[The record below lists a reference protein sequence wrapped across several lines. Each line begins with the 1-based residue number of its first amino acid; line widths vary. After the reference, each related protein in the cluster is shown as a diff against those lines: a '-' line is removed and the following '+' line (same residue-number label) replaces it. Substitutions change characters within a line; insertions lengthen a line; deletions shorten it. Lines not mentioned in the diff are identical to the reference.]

1 MTEGEDNGHGS
12 STPPG
17 GVGTAAQGQG
27 PPAPSE
33 QSQQQGGSSSGGGGG
48 GKKANQAAFIHKL
61 YNMLEDSSISH
72 LITWTPSNESFV
84 ITPGEEFSKVLAQYF
99 KHTNVSSFVRQLN
112 MYGFHKVNDTFNSS
126 DYNQWEFKHGGGAFK
141 RGDVDSLR
149 AIKRRASRQSLQRDN
164 LQLKSVSLSVPATP
178 APEHHPY
185 HHHQHTPPVIYPG
198 HHHQGGFMTTT
209 TNTTTNNTTNTTS
222 SSSNTAAATAATTN
236 NATNSMGST
245 GLPAPAPAPPPPH
258 GPPHESRSS
267 SGGTAGSGSPGN
279 NVDARLNALEQ
290 NMWYLQESNFGLN
303 HRNAV
308 LIDALKK
315 TQADVFQLLEFLRSR
330 DIYDETID
338 LLKSNLSHHMSVLSH
353 FHDRPPHTTKSE
365 ISFNSSSSR
374 ERNPSIFYDPLANTP
389 TPSES
394 GDVSLPPLNRE
405 QRPGSF
411 PVAYYRN
418 KISRPSNAGLRP
430 DTQAFRRHTSGEVPP
445 THTTPSTLAPIP
457 SVSSRNG
464 STTSTSTSS
473 GEQPRQGSSVQSL
486 LNPPTEEERSSKRLK
501 SD

>member
-1 MTEGEDNGHGS
+1 MTEGEDKGNGNGS
-12 STPPG
+12 STPPTAG
-17 GVGTAAQGQG
+17 TSSATQAPATTAVGASTESA
-27 PPAPSE
+27 
-33 QSQQQGGSSSGGGGG
+33 GSGG

-61 YNMLEDSSISH
+61 YNMLEDSTISH
-72 LITWTPSNESFV
+72 LISWTPSNESFV
-84 ITPGEEFSKVLAQYF
+84 ITPGEEFSKVLSQYF

-141 RGDVDSLR
+141 RGDVESLR
-149 AIKRRASRQSLQRDN
+149 AIKRRASRQSMQRDN
-164 LQLKSVSLSVPATP
+164 LQLKSVSLSVPSTPTPDQFTNHSTATN
-178 APEHHPY
+178 
-185 HHHQHTPPVIYPG
+185 TPPIIYPTTTAPA
-198 HHHQGGFMTTT
+198 HHGTFMTNPITTT
-209 TNTTTNNTTNTTS
+209 TNKTPTTNNN
-222 SSSNTAAATAATTN
+222 
-236 NATNSMGST
+236 
-245 GLPAPAPAPPPPH
+245 PPPP
-258 GPPHESRSS
+258 PPPPQPVHENNN
-267 SGGTAGSGSPGN
+267 SG
-279 NVDARLNALEQ
+279 NVDARLNALEH
-290 NMWYLQESNFGLN
+290 NIWYLQESNFSLN
-303 HRNAV
+303 HKNAV

-315 TQADVFQLLEFLRSR
+315 TQADVFQLLEFLRSK

-353 FHDRPPHTTKSE
+353 FHDKPHTKSD
-365 ISFNSSSSR
+365 ISFNSSR

-389 TPSES
+389 SES
-394 GDVSLPPLNRE
+394 DSVSLPPLNRE

-411 PVAYYRN
+411 PVTYYRN

-445 THTTPSTLAPIP
+445 TTINTNPSTLAPIP

-501 SD
+501 TETTNNV

>member
-1 MTEGEDNGHGS
+1 MTEGEDNGNGS
-12 STPPG
+12 STPPTAG
-17 GVGTAAQGQG
+17 TSSATAQTGTAA
-27 PPAPSE
+27 PSNE
-33 QSQQQGGSSSGGGGG
+33 NATTSGGGGG

-72 LITWTPSNESFV
+72 LISWTPSNESFV
-84 ITPGEEFSKVLAQYF
+84 ITPGEEFSKVLSQYF

-141 RGDVDSLR
+141 RGDVESLR
-149 AIKRRASRQSLQRDN
+149 AIKRRASRQSMQRDN
-164 LQLKSVSLSVPATP
+164 LQLKSVSLSVPSTPTPDHFTNHSSATN
-178 APEHHPY
+178 
-185 HHHQHTPPVIYPG
+185 TPPIIYPTTAA
-198 HHHQGGFMTTT
+198 HHGAFMT
-209 TNTTTNNTTNTTS
+209 NPM
-222 SSSNTAAATAATTN
+222 TATQAAPAAAATTN
-236 NATNSMGST
+236 NANNNNKTNTTATTTTNSHPVPPG
-245 GLPAPAPAPPPPH
+245 PAPPPP
-258 GPPHESRSS
+258 PPPAMHHENTTNSS
-267 SGGTAGSGSPGN
+267 SG
-279 NVDARLNALEQ
+279 NVDARLNALEH
-290 NMWYLQESNFGLN
+290 NIWYLQESNFGLN
-303 HRNAV
+303 HKNAI

-315 TQADVFQLLEFLRSR
+315 TQADMFQLLEFLRSR

-338 LLKSNLSHHMSVLSH
+338 MLKSNLSHHMSVLSH
-353 FHDRPPHTTKSE
+353 FHDKPHTKSD

-389 TPSES
+389 SES
-394 GDVSLPPLNRE
+394 DGGVNLPPLNRE

-445 THTTPSTLAPIP
+445 TNTNPSTLAPIP

-501 SD
+501 TESTTTSNNV